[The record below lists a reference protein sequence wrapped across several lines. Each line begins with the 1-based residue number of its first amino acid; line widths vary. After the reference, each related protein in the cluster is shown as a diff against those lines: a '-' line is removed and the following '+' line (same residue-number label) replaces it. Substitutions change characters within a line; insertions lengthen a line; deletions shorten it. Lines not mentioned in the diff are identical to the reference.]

1 MEGNL
6 TAVGN
11 TVRADDGELTTKESM
26 EVASKLAL
34 SWKQTVSEESRGETA
49 EPTS

>member
-11 TVRADDGELTTKESM
+11 TVRADDGELATKESM